1 MLAAIAL
8 ALLMAAV
15 VAYAERR
22 AIARAVLAGW
32 LRSQGVDAQ
41 IAIQGLG
48 PSGLR
53 GVLRLGPAADPDFTV
68 ESADIRYD
76 LGWGP
81 GGLTARP
88 TEIRLVRPM
97 LKARWQGGRLTFGS
111 LDPLIDKLLRRPPQA
126 NAALPTL
133 SVDQAR
139 LVLDTDAGR
148 LIGHGAG
155 RFDKGRL
162 QRLDLATEA
171 ATLKSRDLVASLAP
185 GEWRL
190 SLTGER
196 LTVTG
201 HGALTSLRGPGGELD
216 AASLDLSGHAPYPD
230 LRLHS
235 AAGPA
240 DLLVTAVARG
250 GRLDQIR
257 LDGLKVSASLK
268 GQLSGWGDQLGL
280 GGLAVSSLEAD
291 RVAVGQTVG
300 RGVRLQAVSHDFT
313 WTRSQGDHLLGAL
326 AMTAELKGLDQGAL
340 RLVDLAARLEGPAA
354 ARAGDVRLDL
364 AGSVATRGSWT
375 GLGPSAAADT
385 PDGAALKRALAG
397 FRVSAPRLTV
407 RVSQEGLAL
416 GLGAPVRLATDTGGG
431 GAVQPAGGPL
441 YAGKAGAFRLT
452 LDGRGGLPRAE
463 LAVDRYRLAGG
474 DASGQARLDA
484 SASLGPMIGAH
495 VKLAGPFRIA
505 GGGFEMRSDACAELS
520 VDRIRFGEND
530 LEALTGQLCPMA
542 GPLLALASGGW
553 RAVGEARGVSA
564 RVPFLEATVTGA
576 AGPVAFSGHGDQ
588 LEMSAELKT
597 ARLEDRAAPRRF
609 QPILAKG
616 SAALKSGIAH
626 GEFGLSDPQGRRLAT
641 ATLHNRTADG
651 IGQLDL
657 DTGRL
662 AFAPGGLQP
671 AALSPRAGALGS
683 PVQGLARFSGQLA
696 WTPKGAAGSGTLTIE
711 RLDFRSPAGKVTNLR
726 GQVIFDGLAPLHAA
740 PGQTFR
746 ADSVGALVP
755 LTSVVG
761 VFGLEPDA
769 AQVTQV
775 SFVLAGGQVRMEPFA
790 FPLADGAA
798 WRATVDVDAVQLAD
812 LVAPTSFADQLDLNA
827 RVSGRMP
834 FAVTP
839 QGVRVTEG
847 ELHAIAPG
855 HLSIRRGALSQV
867 AAQGGAPTDPKATP
881 APIGPQ
887 SPYSDFVNQ
896 ALEHLAFSELKAQVN
911 SLAGGKLGVLFHIKG
926 HHQPPQDQQIRLTWR
941 EALSRKID
949 RQLPLPSGTG
959 IDLTLD
965 TSLNLDQLLKDFA
978 DYQSL
983 RGSGA
988 VQPPASNLQPRRR
1001 P

>member
-8 ALLMAAV
+8 ALLMAAA

-41 IAIQGLG
+41 IDLKGLG
-48 PSGLR
+48 ASGLTA
-53 GVLRLGPAADPDFTV
+53 VLRLGPAADPDFTV
-68 ESADIRYD
+68 ESAEIRYD

-81 GGLTARP
+81 GGLAARP

-97 LKARWQGGRLTFGS
+97 LKARWHGGKLSFGS
-111 LDPLIDKLLRRPPQA
+111 LDRLIETLLKRPPEA
-126 NAALPTL
+126 NPILPAL

-162 QRLDLATEA
+162 QRLDLATDA
-171 ATLKSRDLVASLAP
+171 ATLKGRDLVALLAP
-185 GEWRL
+185 GDLHL
-190 SLTGER
+190 SLAGER
-196 LTVTG
+196 MAVTG
-201 HGALTSLRGPGGELD
+201 QIALTSLRGPRVELD
-216 AASLDLSGHAPYPD
+216 AARLDLTGHAPYPD
-230 LRLHS
+230 LRLRRE
-235 AAGPA
+235 AGPV
-240 DLLVTAVARG
+240 DLAVTTVARG
-250 GRLDQIR
+250 GRLDRIR
-257 LDGLKVSASLK
+257 LDGLKQSASLQ
-268 GQLSGWGDQLGL
+268 GQMSGWGDQLGL
-280 GGLAVSSLEAD
+280 GGVAVVGLEAD
-291 RVAVGQTVG
+291 RLAVGQTLG
-300 RGVRLQAVSHDFT
+300 RGVKLQALSHDFT
-313 WTRSQGDHLLGAL
+313 WSRSQGDHLLGVL

-375 GLGPSAAADT
+375 GLGLPAAADT
-385 PDGAALKRALAG
+385 PDDAALKRALAN

-407 RVSQEGLAL
+407 RVSQDGLAL
-416 GLGAPVRLATDTGGG
+416 GLGAPARLATDTGGA
-431 GAVQPAGGPL
+431 GALAGL
-441 YAGKAGAFRLT
+441 YAHNAGAFRLT
-452 LDGRGGLPRAE
+452 LDGRGGLPRAD

-474 DASGQARLDA
+474 EVSGQARLDA
-484 SASLGPMIGAH
+484 TASLGPMTGAH
-495 VKLAGPFRIA
+495 LKLAGPFRIA
-505 GGGFEMRSDACAELS
+505 GGGFEIRPDACAELS
-520 VDRIRFGEND
+520 VDRISFGDND
-530 LEALTGQLCPMA
+530 LEALAGQLCPAA
-542 GPLLALASGGW
+542 GPLFALAPRGW

-564 RVPFLEATVTGA
+564 RAPFLEAVVTGA
-576 AGPVAFSGHGDQ
+576 AGPVALGGHGDQ
-588 LEMSAELKT
+588 LEMSAEVKT

-616 SAALKSGIAH
+616 SAALKGGLAH
-626 GEFGLSDPQGRRLAT
+626 GAFVLSDPQGRRLAT
-641 ATLHNRTADG
+641 ATLDHHMAEG
-651 IGQLDL
+651 VGQIDF
-657 DTGRL
+657 DTGPL

-671 AALSPRAGALGS
+671 AALSPRAGVLGS
-683 PVQGLARFSGQLA
+683 PVQGEARFSGQLA
-696 WTPKGAAGSGTLTIE
+696 WGPKGTTGGGTLTVG

-726 GQVIFDGLAPLHAA
+726 GQVIFDGLSPLHAA
-740 PGQTFR
+740 PGQTLR
-746 ADSVGALVP
+746 ADSVAALVP
-755 LTSVVG
+755 LTGVVG
-761 VFGLEPDA
+761 IFGLEPDA
-769 AQVTQV
+769 ANVAQV
-775 SFVLAGGQVRMEPFA
+775 SFGLAGGQVRAEPFV
-790 FPLADGAA
+790 FPLAEGAA
-798 WRATVDVDAVQLAD
+798 WRASVDVDGVQLAD
-812 LVAPTSFADQLDLNA
+812 LVAATSFADQLDLDA

-839 QGVRVTEG
+839 EGVRFTQG

-855 HLSIRRGALSQV
+855 RLSIHRGALSQV
-867 AAQGGAPTDPKATP
+867 ATQGGAPIDPKAAP
-881 APIGPQ
+881 AAPAAAA

-896 ALEHLAFSELKAQVN
+896 ALEHLSFSELKAQVN
-911 SLAGGKLGVLFHIKG
+911 SLAGGRLGVLFHIKG
-926 HHQPPQDQQIRLTWR
+926 QHQPPQDQQIRLTWR
-941 EALSRKID
+941 EALTRRID

-988 VQPPASNLQPRRR
+988 VQPPGPSLPPNARRR

>member
-1 MLAAIAL
+1 
-8 ALLMAAV
+8 MAVV

-48 PSGLR
+48 PTGLR

-88 TEIRLVRPM
+88 TEIRLLRPM
-97 LKARWQGGRLTFGS
+97 LKARWHAGRLTFGS
-111 LDPLIDKLLRRPPQA
+111 LDPLLDKLLKRPPEA

-155 RFDKGRL
+155 RFAKGRL
-162 QRLDLATEA
+162 QRLDLATDA
-171 ATLKSRDLVASLAP
+171 ATLKDRDLVASLGP
-185 GEWRL
+185 GELHL
-190 SLTGER
+190 SLADER

-201 HGALTSLRGPGGELD
+201 HGALTSLRGPGGDLD

-235 AAGPA
+235 VAGPA
-240 DLLVTAVARG
+240 DLLVTAVARA

-257 LDGLKVSASLK
+257 LDGLKQSVSLK

-280 GGLAVSSLEAD
+280 GGLTVSALQAD

-300 RGVRLQAVSHDFT
+300 RGVKLQAVSRDFA

-326 AMTAELKGLDQGAL
+326 AMTADLKGLDQGAL
-340 RLVDLAARLEGPAA
+340 RLVDLAVRLEGPAA
-354 ARAGDVRLDL
+354 ARTGEVRLDL

-375 GLGPSAAADT
+375 GLGPPAAADT
-385 PDGAALKRALAG
+385 PDGAALKRALAN

-416 GLGAPVRLATDTGGG
+416 GLGAPVRLATAGG
-431 GAVQPAGGPL
+431 GAGVVQEARGPL
-441 YAGKAGAFRLT
+441 YAHQAGAFRLT
-452 LDGRGGLPRAE
+452 LDGHGGLPRAD
-463 LAVDRYRLAGG
+463 LTVDRYQLTGA
-474 DASGQARLDA
+474 DVSGQARLDA
-484 SASLGPMIGAH
+484 TASLGPLAGAH

-505 GGGFEMRSDACAELS
+505 GGGLEVRPDACAALS
-520 VDRIRFGEND
+520 IDRIRFGAND
-530 LEALTGQLCPMA
+530 LEAVAGQFCPTT
-542 GPLLALASGGW
+542 GPLLALAPGGW
-553 RAVGEARGVSA
+553 RAVGDARGVSA
-564 RVPFLEATVTGA
+564 QAPFLEAAVTGA

-588 LEMSAELKT
+588 VEMSAEVRS

-616 SAALKSGIAH
+616 SATLKAGLAH
-626 GEFGLSDPQGRRLAT
+626 GEFVLTDPQGRRLAT
-641 ATLHNRTADG
+641 AVLSHHTVEGT
-651 IGQLDL
+651 GQLDF

-671 AALSPRAGALGS
+671 AALSPRAGLLGA
-683 PVQGLARFSGQLA
+683 PVQGQARVSGQLA
-696 WTPKGAAGSGTLTIE
+696 WTPKGTTGAGALAIE

-726 GQVIFDGLAPLHAA
+726 GQVIFDSLAPLHAA
-740 PGQTFR
+740 PGQTLR
-746 ADSVGALVP
+746 ADSVASLVP
-755 LTSVVG
+755 MTDVVG
-761 VFGLEPDA
+761 VFGLGPDA
-769 AQVTQV
+769 AQVAQV
-775 SFVLAGGQVRMEPFA
+775 SFSLAGGQVRLEPFA

-798 WRATVDVDAVQLAD
+798 WSATVDVEGVQLAD
-812 LVAPTSFADQLDLNA
+812 LVAATSFADQLDLDA

-839 QGVRVTEG
+839 QGVRITEG

-867 AAQGGAPTDPKATP
+867 AAAGGAPTALQTDPKS
-881 APIGPQ
+881 APVAAGPQ

-896 ALEHLAFSELKAQVN
+896 ALEHLAFTELKAQVN

-926 HHQPPQDQQIRLTWR
+926 RHQPPQDQQIRLTWR
-941 EALSRKID
+941 EALTRRID

-965 TSLNLDQLLKDFA
+965 TSLNLDQLLKDFT

-983 RGSGA
+983 RGSGP
-988 VQPPASNLQPRRR
+988 VQPPAPTLPPRRR